1 MKRFILLFAV
11 LLPVAAMAQL
21 KVDSTGYTLLGDVD
35 NAPSG
40 ATLSIKPL
48 SDSDHPLKI
57 TGKHHGLIINK
68 NSPSAYAATSANG
81 ISASLMFRNMF
92 ANGVYSCSRN
102 NVPSGESGYN
112 AAIRGVAANQG
123 GINYGVMGTIAN
135 GSNGAG
141 IMGTTSIGVYPSISG
156 TYAGYFDG
164 NVKVTGL
171 IDGILVSTSDG
182 ELKENMQTLSA
193 DTKGEMA
200 SLEKLS
206 QLCPISYNYKDTPE
220 RTSLMVTSQSDELGY
235 AINPDESEGGDVVT
249 REPDQVLQKKHF
261 GFVAQ
266 ELQQVYP
273 DLVYENDNGYLA
285 INYTELIPILVQSI
299 KELNAKVE
307 LLSGSTARKVR
318 EMEDSETGE
327 TSAIV
332 TGEIVGTAS
341 MDQNLPNPFS
351 EKTDIAIYLPET
363 VKTATL
369 HIYDLSG
376 KQLEQH
382 AVEGRG
388 ETAMTIRADK
398 MDAGMYIYS
407 LIADGKVVT
416 SKKMIVVK

>member
-1 MKRFILLFAV
+1 MKRFILLFAI

-164 NVKVTGL
+164 NVKVTGV

-182 ELKENMQTLSA
+182 DLKENMQMLSA
-193 DTKGEMA
+193 DSNGEMA
-200 SLEKLS
+200 SLEKISLLS
-206 QLCPISYNYKDTPE
+206 PISYNYKDTPE
-220 RTSLMVTSQSDELGY
+220 RTSLMVTSQSDEVGY
-235 AINPDESEGGDVVT
+235 VINPDELEGREEVT
-249 REPDQVLQKKHF
+249 RKPDQVLLKKHF

-266 ELQQVYP
+266 ELQKVYP
-273 DLVYENDNGYLA
+273 DLVYENDNGNLA
-285 INYTELIPILVQSI
+285 VNYTELIPVLVQAI
-299 KELNAKVE
+299 KDLNAKVE
-307 LLSGSTARKVR
+307 MLSGSSARKARLQDVAN
-318 EMEDSETGE
+318 SEE
-327 TSAIV
+327 TDDIASEKIV
-332 TGEIVGTAS
+332 ETAS
-341 MDQNLPNPFS
+341 MDQNIPNPFTD
-351 EKTDIAIYLPET
+351 KTDIPIYLPET
-363 VKTATL
+363 VKSATL
-369 HIYDLSG
+369 YIYDLSG

-382 AVEGRG
+382 AIEGRG
-388 ETAMTIRADK
+388 EAMMTIHADK
-398 MDAGMYIYS
+398 MNVGMYIYS
-407 LIADGKVVT
+407 LIADGKVIT

>member
-164 NVKVTGL
+164 NVKVTGV

-182 ELKENMQTLSA
+182 DLKENMQMLSA
-193 DTKGEMA
+193 DSNGEMA
-200 SLEKLS
+200 SLEKISLLS
-206 QLCPISYNYKDTPE
+206 PISYNYKDTPE
-220 RTSLMVTSQSDELGY
+220 RTSLMVTSQSDEVGY
-235 AINPDESEGGDVVT
+235 AINPDELEGKEEVT
-249 REPDQVLQKKHF
+249 R
-261 GFVAQ
+261 
-266 ELQQVYP
+266 
-273 DLVYENDNGYLA
+273 
-285 INYTELIPILVQSI
+285 
-299 KELNAKVE
+299 
-307 LLSGSTARKVR
+307 
-318 EMEDSETGE
+318 
-327 TSAIV
+327 
-332 TGEIVGTAS
+332 
-341 MDQNLPNPFS
+341 
-351 EKTDIAIYLPET
+351 
-363 VKTATL
+363 
-369 HIYDLSG
+369 
-376 KQLEQH
+376 
-382 AVEGRG
+382 
-388 ETAMTIRADK
+388 
-398 MDAGMYIYS
+398 
-407 LIADGKVVT
+407 
-416 SKKMIVVK
+416 